1 MEQRTIELIESAI
14 KSLGVTEDDPCIR
27 DEDHPWNGL
36 RLDSIMQACAN
47 SSWDF
52 PTFIMILVPHDDEVD
67 SADQLDTDDVTYYP
81 ENYPELIAI
90 FQKFCPDLKPN
101 DFIFDT

>member
-1 MEQRTIELIESAI
+1 MEQRQLQLLEAGIRA
-14 KSLGVTEDDPCIR
+14 LGVTEDDPCIR
-27 DEDHPWNGL
+27 GEDHPWNGI

-52 PTFIMILVPHDDEVD
+52 PSFIMGLLPPTDEVEDEDQIDHEAITMYPEDDDE
-67 SADQLDTDDVTYYP
+67 
-81 ENYPELIAI
+81 IMGI